1 MEGEKEKKGVTNVGR
16 ERGKNRERERE
27 RESERDTRRAI
38 RGV

>member
-27 RESERDTRRAI
+27 RERDTRRAI